1 MHLRSSFGVRLSV
14 LYLHYVTICKSMRE
28 VVLARL
34 GELAESPTGGTRWG
48 FQREAGNG
56 LLSRHLSV
64 AVPSAL
70 QGLTAVFGMG
80 TGVAPAR

>member
-1 MHLRSSFGVRLSV
+1 MV
-14 LYLHYVTICKSMRE
+14 LYSFASRRICQYRGCRAYSR
-28 VVLARL
+28 
-34 GELAESPTGGTRWG
+34 G
-48 FQREAGNG
+48 EAGRNAKDPAEIIQRGLLKEKAGDG